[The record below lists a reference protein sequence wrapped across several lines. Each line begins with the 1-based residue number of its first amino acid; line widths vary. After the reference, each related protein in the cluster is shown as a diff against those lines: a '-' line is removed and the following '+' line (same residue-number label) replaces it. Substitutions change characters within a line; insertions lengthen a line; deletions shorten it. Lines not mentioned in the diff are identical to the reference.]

1 MLETAASWANAQL
14 RQATGKMVTYRRG
27 LVTCDLTAVV
37 GRSEF
42 ESQGDYG
49 VVTKVESRD
58 YLVAV
63 ADLRLDDQQIYPMS
77 GDRIEERFGET
88 LVAYEVMA
96 FGNEPCYRYSD
107 PGRTTLRIHTKQ
119 IEVL

>member
-1 MLETAASWANAQL
+1 MLETAASWAHAQL

-42 ESQGDYG
+42 ESRGDYG

-88 LVAYEVMA
+88 VVTYEVMA
-96 FGNEPCYRYSD
+96 FGDEPCYRYSD
-107 PGRTTLRIHTKQ
+107 PGRTTLRIHTKG
-119 IEVL
+119 I